1 MVAVKR
7 RRPSARLCPAN
18 ASHERIT
25 ACRSAP
31 HRVPDLSHEPP
42 QQPDQRGG
50 RARAHR
56 RDRRSDGQGRRR
68 ARGRRWRSNAGR
80 ASGVALSAR
89 TCPPA
94 RRSRARCPRA
104 PARSPRVLRGTRR
117 RARRRGRAAGRS
129 SGADRVRAAGRAR
142 SSRPPRGR
150 CAPRREPIRLP
161 PAARRSSTAVV
172 TTYPRGWACLPT
184 SALPRRLRGGGAPQE
199 RQGTPKPPPALAARG
214 HGWPH
219 GNPLSRP
226 LIQRGQAETAPGIN
240 ALRQSAQAAASAA
253 TQVPGFALAEG
264 LAQRLES
271 RGPPRRRRHRLLQR
285 RRAPRAGRPWAKL
298 VGPLVDTN
306 HVPADDSSPSTAG
319 TSPRRPRSPS
329 GGGPQPPPPSPPP
342 PTTCPLGGLTRTGWV
357 GWGVCP
363 LGELTRLGWV
373 A

>member
-18 ASHERIT
+18 ASTSE
-25 ACRSAP
+25 SP
-31 HRVPDLSHEPP
+31 
-42 QQPDQRGG
+42 
-50 RARAHR
+50 RA
-56 RDRRSDGQGRRR
+56 DRLAIESP
-68 ARGRRWRSNAGR
+68 
-80 ASGVALSAR
+80 
-89 TCPPA
+89 T
-94 RRSRARCPRA
+94 SRMSRCSRA
-104 PARSPRVLRGTRR
+104 PARSPRVPRGTPR

-142 SSRPPRGR
+142 SSRPPGSR

-219 GNPLSRP
+219 GNPVSRP
-226 LIQRGQAETAPGIN
+226 LIQRGQPKRR
-240 ALRQSAQAAASAA
+240 LASMRS
-253 TQVPGFALAEG
+253 G
-264 LAQRLES
+264 
-271 RGPPRRRRHRLLQR
+271 
-285 RRAPRAGRPWAKL
+285 RAPRPRQVLRPRCRASPLPKVWLSGWRVGARHGGVDIVFSNAAARLAPDARGRSSSDRSWTPITFR
-298 VGPLVDTN
+298 PTT
-306 HVPADDSSPSTAG
+306 PARRPAG